1 MFFAVDEDLAVG
13 GRVQTVDA
21 ADERRLAR
29 AAHADDAVES
39 RPFRSSNSRRRGLR
53 PRPPARDRPFS
64 GPAIRSMVAP
74 RTVHPFPVNTKA
86 APHDREAAEIH
97 RFLSEYPAPQDHTRR
112 QPARLDIR
120 MANCFI
126 AGPSFVR
133 CRIRERCA
141 YYSASSCKSQPF
153 PAASRRKGVDLIK
166 PSHLACK
173 KGGSPPPYL
182 PRAARAARARR
193 SATSRCLPDRG
204 RSCRARRRAGR
215 GKSPA
220 PGRPFPEAQ

>member
-1 MFFAVDEDLAVG
+1 MIAK
-13 GRVQTVDA
+13 RQ
-21 ADERRLAR
+21 
-29 AAHADDAVES
+29 
-39 RPFRSSNSRRRGLR
+39 RSTIPQRI
-53 PRPPARDRPFS
+53 S
-64 GPAIRSMVAP
+64 G
-74 RTVHPFPVNTKA
+74 NTN
-86 APHDREAAEIH
+86 
-97 RFLSEYPAPQDHTRR
+97 HTRR

-173 KGGSPPPYL
+173 KGGSPLPSPRGPRR
-182 PRAARAARARR
+182 PRAQVGERTDVSRIAADPDAHVGGQGEVKVPRPGVRFQKRNEVRFSHKITSGTVCPAEAEGCAVKCP
-193 SATSRCLPDRG
+193 SAGGWRDISQSGCQAIFA
-204 RSCRARRRAGR
+204 S
-215 GKSPA
+215 
-220 PGRPFPEAQ
+220 